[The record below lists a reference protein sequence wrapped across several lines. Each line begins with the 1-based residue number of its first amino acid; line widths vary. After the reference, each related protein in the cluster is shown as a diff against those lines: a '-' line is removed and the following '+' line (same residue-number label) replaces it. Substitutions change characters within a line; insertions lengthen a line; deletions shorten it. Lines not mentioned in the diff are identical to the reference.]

1 MFGADSVRRDPEK
14 GNRIEAPHRYGGLGR
29 GPDDSENL
37 CAASRKQEPE
47 IQKERRTQQ
56 DEQQE
61 RRGGKKG
68 LGNRSHATKLRGLP
82 RFESVKN
89 LLVILNPAA
98 HSEKAGRLAD
108 RIREVAG
115 DAEIRLSS
123 MPGDAERIAS
133 EAAAEGYGSI
143 VAAGGDGTVNEV
155 VNGIV
160 ASGRGDVT
168 LGILPV
174 GTMNVF
180 AVELG
185 IPLNSLRKAWDVVL
199 AGHSRQIDLPQCVTG
214 DSKRGFVQL
223 AGVGLDAEVV
233 RRTSR
238 ESKNALGPLSYL
250 LSLAQ
255 IVGEKPPLVTLLDGE
270 GRERS
275 GSFVLLGNGR
285 YYGGPFR
292 VFRRGVPDDGLLD
305 VLVFRN
311 QSPWDLLRYLHAI
324 AMGQHADLPDVEY
337 FQTLSLEVRSEGQV
351 PFELDGEM
359 AGFLPVSFS
368 VLREGLRV
376 FTPPASA

>member
-1 MFGADSVRRDPEK
+1 MLCADPVRREPEK
-14 GNRIEAPHRYGGLGR
+14 RYGIKAPHSHWGLGH
-29 GPDDSENL
+29 GTDGSEDL
-37 CAASRKQEPE
+37 GSASRQQEPE
-47 IQKERRTQQ
+47 IQKERRPEK

-61 RRGGKKG
+61 CPGGKKG
-68 LGNRSHATKLRGLP
+68 LGNRSHANKLRGLP

-123 MPGDAERIAS
+123 MPGDAERIAL

-185 IPLNSLRKAWDVVL
+185 LPLNSLRKAWDVVL
-199 AGHSRQIDLPQCVTG
+199 AGHARQIDLPQCVTG
-214 DSKRGFVQL
+214 DSRRCFVQL

-255 IVGEKPPLVTLLDGE
+255 VVGEKPPLVTLLDGE

-337 FQTLSLEVRSEGQV
+337 FQTLSLEARSEGQV

-368 VLREGLRV
+368 LLREGLRV
-376 FTPPASA
+376 FTPAGPA